1 MLERQMFMQHFEDY
15 PWKITEIMQM
25 QEMGAGHES
34 LTPCL
39 CFVSLLHRLGDCAA
53 LFIFLK

>member
-1 MLERQMFMQHFEDY
+1 MMLERQMFMQHFEDY

-25 QEMGAGHES
+25 PEMGAGHES

-39 CFVSLLHRLGDCAA
+39 CFCVSAAWAGRLCSVVY
-53 LFIFLK
+53 LS